1 MKTAPIFLLI
11 FQKPL
16 NTILHM
22 KWGGLAVLFLMI
34 VAVSLPVITWAQE
47 TAYDV
52 LVGKTKQEES
62 EVDKAIKFYQETIS
76 AHDGA
81 RCLFYPTCSQFAGQA
96 VKEYGFFLG
105 VLMTID
111 RMVYR
116 EDPLSL
122 QYYSYD
128 EKKDRYID
136 PIYKSYIFNEAN
148 YLK

>member
-1 MKTAPIFLLI
+1 MKWVVLVLL
-11 FQKPL
+11 FS
-16 NTILHM
+16 TILV
-22 KWGGLAVLFLMI
+22 VL
-34 VAVSLPVITWAQE
+34 LPVIAAAEE

-52 LVGKTKQEES
+52 LVGKNEEEDS
-62 EVDKAIKFYQETIS
+62 AVDKALRFYQENIS
-76 AHDGA
+76 SHDGA
-81 RCLFYPTCSQFAGQA
+81 RCLFYPTCSHFAAQA
-96 VKEYGFFLG
+96 IKEYGLFQG

-128 EKKDRYID
+128 EEKNRYQD
-136 PIYKSYIFNEAN
+136 PVHKSNIFNEKD